1 MTITLP
7 STLDDTTD
15 FALDEVADLHGH
27 LAALRERAPAAWV
40 NIFGRP
46 GVMFTSYDLVNAAF
60 KDEETFP
67 SRAFYSNVVT
77 DVLGYNI
84 QCMYGQ
90 EHRRNRAL
98 ASPTF
103 RQRLVQ
109 DLVTPVLEPVANEL
123 VDRFE
128 ADGEADLVKQFTTR
142 YPFKIILRMLGLPQA
157 AEEDVTRWALGM
169 LDIQLNYENAVR
181 CSQEFT
187 AFVDP
192 ILQERRTDPA
202 DDLISKL
209 ATEEIDGD
217 RLTDDEIMNFLKLLF
232 PAGADTTYLGLGNT
246 LYGLLTNPEQLEA
259 RARRSRGRSALGR
272 RGRRAVERAGRDAA
286 APLPRGSR
294 VERHPDPGGHPVD
307 LRDRR
312 RQPRSR
318 DVRRSQHLRRGAPPE
333 HHHDVRLRPALLPRR
348 APRACGDGRVTP
360 GAAEPSPEDAPR
372 RRRRRADQGL
382 GRADP
387 PRPEPTAR
395 SGSTETASCSCAL

>member
-1 MTITLP
+1 M
-7 STLDDTTD
+7 
-15 FALDEVADLHGH
+15 
-27 LAALRERAPAAWV
+27 
-40 NIFGRP
+40 
-46 GVMFTSYDLVNAAF
+46 
-60 KDEETFP
+60 
-67 SRAFYSNVVT
+67 
-77 DVLGYNI
+77 LGYNI

-123 VDRFE
+123 IDRFE

-142 YPFKIILRMLGLPQA
+142 YPFKIILRMLGLPQTS
-157 AEEDVTRWALGM
+157 EEDVTRWALGM
-169 LDIQLNYENAVR
+169 LDIQLSHENAVR

-217 RLTDDEIMNFLKLLF
+217 RLTDEEIMNFLKLLF

-259 RARRSRGRSALGR
+259 VIADPVGEARSGRGR
-272 RGRRAVERAGRDAA
+272 RRAVERTGRAAA
-286 APLPRGSR
+286 APLPRRSR
-294 VERHPDPGGHPVD
+294 VERHPDPRGHTTD
-307 LRDRR
+307 LRNRR
-312 RQPRSR
+312 RQPRPG
-318 DVRRSQHLRRGAPPE
+318 DVRRPEHVRRRAPAQ
-333 HHHDVRLRPALLPRR
+333 HHHDVRVRAALLPRS
-348 APRACGDGRVTP
+348 APRGEMDISLQVLAKRLPKMRLVDDGDIRIK
-360 GAAEPSPEDAPR
+360 
-372 RRRRRADQGL
+372 
-382 GRADP
+382 
-387 PRPEPTAR
+387 
-395 SGSTETASCSCAL
+395 GSVAQLLRGPNRLPIQFN

>member
-46 GVMFTSYDLVNAAF
+46 GVMFTSYELVNAAF

-192 ILQERRTDPA
+192 ILQDRRTDPA

-217 RLTDDEIMNFLKLLF
+217 RLTDEEIMNFLKLLF

-259 RARRSRGRSALGR
+259 VLADVEGEARW
-272 RGRRAVERAGRDAA
+272 AA
-286 APLPRGSR
+286 EEGVRWNAP
-294 VERHPDPGGHPVD
+294 V
-307 LRDRR
+307 
-312 RQPRSR
+312 
-318 DVRRSQHLRRGAPPE
+318 
-333 HHHDVRLRPALLPRR
+333 ALLPRHCPEEVVWNDIPIPADTPLIFAIVAANRDPEMFDDPNTFDVSRRPNTTMTFGFGQHFCLGAHLAR
-348 APRACGDGRVTP
+348 AEMDVSLQVLLNRLPEMRLVDDGDVRIK
-360 GAAEPSPEDAPR
+360 
-372 RRRRRADQGL
+372 
-382 GRADP
+382 
-387 PRPEPTAR
+387 
-395 SGSTETASCSCAL
+395 GSVAQLLRGPNRLPIQFN

>member
-15 FALDEVADLHGH
+15 FALDEVDDLHGH
-27 LAALRERAPAAWV
+27 LAALRERAPGAWV

-123 VDRFE
+123 IDRFE

-142 YPFKIILRMLGLPQA
+142 YPFKIILRMLGLPQTS
-157 AEEDVTRWALGM
+157 EEDVTRWALGM
-169 LDIQLNYENAVR
+169 LDIQLNHENAVR

-217 RLTDDEIMNFLKLLF
+217 RLTDEEIMNFLKLLF

-259 RARRSRGRSALGR
+259 VIADPEGEARWAAEEGVRWNAPVAMLPRHCPEEVVWNDIPIPADTPLIFAIVAANRDPEMFDDPNTFDVARRPNTTMTFGFGQHFCLGAHLARAEMDISLQVLAQRLPKMRLVDDGDIRIKGSVAQLLRGPNR
-272 RGRRAVERAGRDAA
+272 
-286 APLPRGSR
+286 LPI
-294 VERHPDPGGHPVD
+294 
-307 LRDRR
+307 
-312 RQPRSR
+312 QFN
-318 DVRRSQHLRRGAPPE
+318 
-333 HHHDVRLRPALLPRR
+333 
-348 APRACGDGRVTP
+348 
-360 GAAEPSPEDAPR
+360 
-372 RRRRRADQGL
+372 
-382 GRADP
+382 
-387 PRPEPTAR
+387 
-395 SGSTETASCSCAL
+395 

>member
-15 FALDEVADLHGH
+15 FALDEVPDLHGH

-217 RLTDDEIMNFLKLLF
+217 RLTDEEIMNFLKLLF

-246 LYGLLTNPEQLEA
+246 LYGLLTNPEQLETCSPIPKA
-259 RARRSRGRSALGR
+259 KRAGPPKKACGGTRRSRCC
-272 RGRRAVERAGRDAA
+272 RAT
-286 APLPRGSR
+286 APRKSCGTTS
-294 VERHPDPGGHPVD
+294 
-307 LRDRR
+307 
-312 RQPRSR
+312 RSR
-318 DVRRSQHLRRGAPPE
+318 PTRR
-333 HHHDVRLRPALLPRR
+333 
-348 APRACGDGRVTP
+348 
-360 GAAEPSPEDAPR
+360 
-372 RRRRRADQGL
+372 
-382 GRADP
+382 
-387 PRPEPTAR
+387 
-395 SGSTETASCSCAL
+395 